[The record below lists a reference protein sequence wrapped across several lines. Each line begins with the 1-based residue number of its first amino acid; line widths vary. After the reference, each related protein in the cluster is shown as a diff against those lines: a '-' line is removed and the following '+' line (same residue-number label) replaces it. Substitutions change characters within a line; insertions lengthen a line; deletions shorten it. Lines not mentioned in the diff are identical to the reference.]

1 VGAAGAAA
9 QRLDFQV
16 YPNRKNIRSCLP
28 AGIITLAMAGTGC
41 TFNPDA
47 LTTLLGMAP
56 TAVASAAPQLI
67 ETSVASAPSPTLPVP
82 TVIAEPT
89 LTPVTA
95 SVPDQFSIVA
105 AEQAVLV
112 ELYETVNPAV
122 VAITV
127 RYGQD
132 SIGQGT
138 GFLVDYEGHIVTNYH
153 VVASGGEI
161 EIAFFGGE
169 RVRAELLGG
178 DATTDIAVLQPARIP
193 TDVSPVVL
201 ADSELVQV
209 GQRVVAIG
217 SPFGLQGTLTSGIV
231 SGLGRTLASGSFPGL
246 AGIGRGGFSTPDV
259 IQTDAAINPGNSGG
273 PLINLDGE
281 VIGMNKAIYSE
292 SGLNSGV
299 GFAIAANTVRRLL
312 PDLIEKGEYQHPYLG
327 IRSLEAFSLD
337 EMEMV
342 GLPQQ
347 GGVYVVCVDASGP
360 AEAAGLRGGSP
371 PQSCEG
377 LEPGG
382 DVIVAIDRRPVHDFS
397 ELLSY
402 LVHHTRAGQIVEL
415 TVLREGA
422 HLEFHITLEPR
433 P

>member
-1 VGAAGAAA
+1 
-9 QRLDFQV
+9 
-16 YPNRKNIRSCLP
+16 
-28 AGIITLAMAGTGC
+28 M
-41 TFNPDA
+41 
-47 LTTLLGMAP
+47 
-56 TAVASAAPQLI
+56 SAAPTP
-67 ETSVASAPSPTLPVP
+67 TSVAAV
-82 TVIAEPT
+82 
-89 LTPVTA
+89 
-95 SVPDQFSIVA
+95 VPDQFSIVA

-112 ELYETVNPAV
+112 ELYERINPAV

-127 RYGQD
+127 HYGRD

-138 GFLVDYEGHIVTNYH
+138 GFVVDSEGHIVTNHH

-169 RVRAELLGG
+169 RMRAELLGG
-178 DATTDIAVLQPARIP
+178 DATTDIAVLQSARP
-193 TDVSPVVL
+193 PVDVSPVVL

-246 AGIGRGGFSTPDV
+246 AGNGSGGFSTPDV

-299 GFAIAANTVRRLL
+299 GFAIAANTLRRLL

-327 IRSLEAFSLD
+327 IRSRDTLSLD
-337 EMEMV
+337 EIETL

-360 AEAAGLRGGSP
+360 AAAAGLRGGNS
-371 PQSCEG
+371 PQSCDG

-382 DVIVAIDRRPVHDFS
+382 DVIVAIDRRPVHGFAD
-397 ELLSY
+397 LLSY
-402 LVHHTRAGQIVEL
+402 LVHHTRAGQIVKL

-422 HLEFHITLEPR
+422 KLEFRVTLAPR

>member
-1 VGAAGAAA
+1 MYPDRLTVRRCVAAA
-9 QRLDFQV
+9 T
-16 YPNRKNIRSCLP
+16 
-28 AGIITLAMAGTGC
+28 ITLALAGSSC
-41 TFNPDA
+41 TFNPAA
-47 LTTLLGMAP
+47 LTAFFGLTPTVAPAAALLP
-56 TAVASAAPQLI
+56 TQ
-67 ETSVASAPSPTLPVP
+67 TSVPPTPVP
-82 TVIAEPT
+82 TLVAPT
-89 LTPVTA
+89 VTPPA
-95 SVPDQFSIVA
+95 AAVPDQFSIVA

-112 ELYETVNPAV
+112 ELYERINPAV

-127 RYGQD
+127 RYTRD

-138 GFLVDYEGHIVTNYH
+138 GFVVDAQGHIVTNHH
-153 VVASGGEI
+153 VVAGGGEI

-178 DATTDIAVLQPARIP
+178 DATTDIAVLQPARLP
-193 TDVSPVVL
+193 ADVAPVVL

-231 SGLGRTLASGSFPGL
+231 SGLGRTLAAGAFPGS
-246 AGIGRGGFSTPDV
+246 AGNGGGGFSTPDV

-292 SGLNSGV
+292 SGVNSGV
-299 GFAIAANTVRRLL
+299 GFAIAANTLRRLL

-327 IRSLEAFSLD
+327 IRSREALSLD
-337 EMEMV
+337 EMETL

-347 GGVYVVCVDASGP
+347 GGVYIVCVDASGP
-360 AEAAGLRGGSP
+360 AAAAGLRGGSP
-371 PQSCEG
+371 PQSCES

-382 DVIVAIDRRPVHDFS
+382 DVIVAIDRRPVSAFAD
-397 ELLSY
+397 LLSY

-415 TVLREGA
+415 TVLREGTQ
-422 HLEFHITLEPR
+422 LEFHVTLAPR

>member
-1 VGAAGAAA
+1 M
-9 QRLDFQV
+9 QL
-16 YPNRKNIRSCLP
+16 YPNRKDVHLR
-28 AGIITLAMAGTGC
+28 LAVGAMILALACTGC
-41 TFNPDA
+41 TLDRFP
-47 LTTLLGMAP
+47 LKSLLGLTLTESPATP
-56 TAVASAAPQLI
+56 SPSTETLV
-67 ETSVASAPSPTLPVP
+67 TSVPAPTLPPPSVSP
-82 TVIAEPT
+82 V
-89 LTPVTA
+89 LTPDPYA
-95 SVPDQFSIVA
+95 AALPDQFSILA
-105 AEQAVLV
+105 AEEAVLV
-112 ELYETVNPAV
+112 ELYDRINPAV

-127 RYGQD
+127 HYLSD

-138 GFLVDYEGHIVTNYH
+138 GFVVDSEGHIVTNHH

-169 RVRAELLGG
+169 RVRADFLGG
-178 DATTDIAVLQPARIP
+178 DAITDIAVLQPTRLPMGI
-193 TDVSPVVL
+193 SPVLL
-201 ADSELVQV
+201 ADSKLVQV

-231 SGLGRTLASGSFPGL
+231 SGIGRTLSSGSFPGL
-246 AGIGRGGFSTPDV
+246 DISGAGSFSTPDV

-281 VIGMNKAIYSE
+281 VIGVNKAIYSE

-299 GFAIAANTVRRLL
+299 GFAIAANTVRRIL

-327 IRSLEAFSLD
+327 IRSREAFALD
-337 EMEMV
+337 EMEAL

-360 AEAAGLRGGSP
+360 AAAAGLRGGNA
-371 PQSCEG
+371 PQTCEG

-382 DVIVAIDRRPVHDFS
+382 DVILAIDRRPVRGFAD
-397 ELLSY
+397 LLSY
-402 LVHHTRAGQIVEL
+402 LVHHTRAGQIVKL
-415 TVLREGA
+415 TVLREGTE
-422 HLEFHITLEPR
+422 LDFHVTLAAR